1 MHHFNINSQTTKSNK
16 NMDLQQLF
24 FSQLQEEGFVPSFDD
39 RDILFKYEGKL
50 LVIHEYESDQ
60 NYMHLSMPNI
70 HTIESE
76 ADLVE
81 CLKIADHLNGKFKV
95 AKIYTYFNSIW
106 ISAQIFIESSPNL
119 DEILMR
125 SISVCKLAQQE
136 FFGHYHKKAALNNP
150 VRLN

>member
-1 MHHFNINSQTTKSNK
+1 MQI
-16 NMDLQQLF
+16 QQLI
-24 FSQLQEEGFVPSFDD
+24 FSQLQADGFVPSYSD

-50 LVIHEYESDQ
+50 LVIHDYESDQ
-60 NYMHLSMPNI
+60 NYMHLSVPNI

-95 AKIYTYFNSIW
+95 AKIYSYFNSIW
-106 ISAQIFIESSPNL
+106 ISAQLFLESSPNL

-136 FFGHYHKKAALNNP
+136 FLELYQKKAALKNP
-150 VRLN
+150 IRLN